1 MKWGPSVSSL
11 VILIEFAL
19 SALMV
24 FYGFWQSDGINI
36 WMVVGGA
43 IAIAGIWQVQARLP
57 DRDWS

>member
-1 MKWGPSVSSL
+1 MSSL